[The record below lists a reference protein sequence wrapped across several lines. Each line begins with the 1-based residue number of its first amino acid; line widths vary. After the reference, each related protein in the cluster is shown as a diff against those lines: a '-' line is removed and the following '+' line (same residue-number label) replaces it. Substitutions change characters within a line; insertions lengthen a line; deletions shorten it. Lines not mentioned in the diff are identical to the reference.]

1 MSKASVVNFATFC
14 LLGAIAWTGIAMIFA
29 VMSALGDG
37 AGGGIDRG
45 DAVAPFA
52 PSLFLLLLFVASFR
66 FIALRSA
73 IPILVIADAALLIFV
88 FGCARLGKMA
98 DGATGEMVAIA
109 VACGF
114 VAFDV
119 AGHRLLWNDK
129 RRKQEGDT

>member
-14 LLGAIAWTGIAMIFA
+14 LLGAIAWTGIAIVFS

-37 AGGGIDRG
+37 AGGIDSG
-45 DAVAPFA
+45 DAAALFA
-52 PSLFLLLLFVASFR
+52 PSLSLLLLFIASFR
-66 FIALRSA
+66 FIAWRPA

-88 FGCARLGKMA
+88 FSCARLGKMA

-109 VACGF
+109 LACGF
-114 VAFDV
+114 VVFDV

-129 RRKQEGDT
+129 MRKDDT